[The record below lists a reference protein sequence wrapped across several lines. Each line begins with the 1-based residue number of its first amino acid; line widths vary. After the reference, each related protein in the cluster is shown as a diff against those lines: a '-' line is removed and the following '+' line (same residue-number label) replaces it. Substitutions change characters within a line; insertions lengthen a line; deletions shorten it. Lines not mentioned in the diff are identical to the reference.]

1 MNQIDE
7 FWLSK
12 NINQFKNIVVIDNH
26 YYDGGLGQRIG
37 AIFNKLKIDKQVTC
51 ICIDSIPSSGQPD
64 EVLAYHKMDIISI
77 VNRISKILFNN

>member
-1 MNQIDE
+1 MLDIKSTKYELFIVDN
-7 FWLSK
+7 LSVK
-12 NINQFKNIVVIDNH
+12 KS
-26 YYDGGLGQRIG
+26 
-37 AIFNKLKIDKQVTC
+37 IFNKLKIDKQVTC